1 MSADIPIY
9 VHSVSYELGEIVEP
23 ISEIPDLKED
33 TVSLE
38 SFLALG
44 LSELRRTDRVPAE
57 LARAC
62 CERSLQAARLRGADI
77 DTIIYASETL
87 LEKRYYAFDTKQF
100 CCDME
105 LSRAFPMGLFGSEC
119 ANAQT
124 GMQLAADMIRAGRAH
139 NILLVTTDLIP
150 EHKGFSRVWP
160 NVTVLSD
167 AACSCIISDT
177 APAQGYELLS
187 TAFWTNPALWNIDL
201 SVKLLEYF
209 KGIAQGVKRVG
220 ADVLKLAKGGEVSRE
235 QVQHV
240 LVNNYNLSV
249 VRTFVSQM
257 GFELSQAYLK
267 NLPRFAHSFAAD
279 GLINLTDLVS
289 TGKVAPGHH
298 CILLGSGTT
307 AWAASLVKRID
318 GEVKVN

>member
-1 MSADIPIY
+1 MTRGAPVY
-9 VHSVSYELGEIVEP
+9 VHSVAYELGEIVEP
-23 ISEIPDLKED
+23 ISEISDLQQD
-33 TVSLE
+33 SVSLE

-44 LSELRRTDRVPAE
+44 LANFCRTERAPAE

-62 CERSLQAARLRGADI
+62 SVRTLTEAQLAGGDI
-77 DTIIYASETL
+77 DILLYASETL

-105 LSRAFPMGLFGSEC
+105 LSRAYPMGLFGSEC
-119 ANAQT
+119 ANAQN
-124 GMQLAADMIRAGRAH
+124 GIQLAADIIRAGRAR
-139 NILLVTTDLIP
+139 NVLLVTTDLIP

-160 NVTVLSD
+160 SVTVLSD
-167 AACSCIISDT
+167 AACSCIISST
-177 APAQGYELLS
+177 PPVRGYELLS
-187 TAFWTNPALWNIDL
+187 TALWTNPSLWNIDL

-209 KGIAQGVKRVG
+209 KGIVQGVKRVG
-220 ADVLKLAKGGEVSRE
+220 TEVLRLAELQRE
-235 QVQHV
+235 HVQHV

-257 GFELSQAYLK
+257 GFELSQAYLD

-279 GLINLTDLVS
+279 GLINLTDLVA

-298 CILLGSGTT
+298 CVLLGSGTT
-307 AWAASLVKRID
+307 AWAASLLRRFERD
-318 GEVKVN
+318 PKVN